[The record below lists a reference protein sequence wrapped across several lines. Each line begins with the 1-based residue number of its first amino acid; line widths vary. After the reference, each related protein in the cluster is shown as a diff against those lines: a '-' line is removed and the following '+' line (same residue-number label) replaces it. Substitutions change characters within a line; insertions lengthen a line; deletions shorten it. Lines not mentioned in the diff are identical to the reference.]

1 MKTEQNLF
9 NHVGLPDSITDELNT
24 TYRNGKRW
32 YKIPNGEL
40 YPSVTTVTGWEKR
53 AFFAEWR
60 KNNPEESKLSLSRGT
75 AFHSLVENYLNN
87 EEDFLHG
94 QSSDC
99 MQMFDQFKSLLDNNI
114 SNIRA
119 QEVAMYSNALKM
131 AGRVDCVADY
141 NGKLSIIDFKT
152 SKAEKKESWVESY
165 FAQATAYAIMWKEMT
180 GETIDQ
186 IVILISAMDGS
197 SQEFIKKPIEYVP
210 VLKKMIDGY
219 WKDNV
224 PYDSSY

>member
-1 MKTEQNLF
+1 MKTKQNF
-9 NHVGLPDSITDELNT
+9 NHIGLADSIIELDT
-24 TYRNGKRW
+24 TYRNNKRW

-40 YPSVTTVTGWEKR
+40 YPSVTTVTGWGKR

-60 KNNPEESKLSLSRGT
+60 RKNPEESKLSLSRGT

-87 EEDFLHG
+87 DEDFLKG

-99 MQMFDQFKSLLDNNI
+99 MFLFEQFKSLLDGKI

-119 QEVAMYSNALKM
+119 QEVPLYSNTLRL

-141 NGKLSIIDFKT
+141 DGTLSIIDFKT
-152 SKAEKKESWVESY
+152 SKAEKKEEWVESY

-186 IVILISAMDGS
+186 IVILISSMDGS
-197 SQEFIKKPIEYVP
+197 SQEFVKKPVKYVP

-219 WKDNV
+219 WKDNI
-224 PYDSSY
+224 PHDFSY

>member
-1 MKTEQNLF
+1 MKTKQDF
-9 NHVGLPDSITDELNT
+9 NHIGLPDSIIELDT

-60 KNNPEESKLSLSRGT
+60 KNNPEESKLALSRGT
-75 AFHSLVENYLNN
+75 SFHTLVEDYLNN
-87 EEDFLHG
+87 DEKFLHG
-94 QSSDC
+94 HSSDC
-99 MQMFDQFKSLLDNNI
+99 MQMFEQFKSLLDGKI

-119 QEVAMYSNALKM
+119 QEVPLYSNTLRL

-141 NGKLSIIDFKT
+141 DGTLSIIDFKT
-152 SKAEKKESWVESY
+152 SKAEKKEEWVESY

-186 IVILISAMDGS
+186 IVILISSMDGS
-197 SQEFIKKPIEYVP
+197 SQEFVKKPVKYVP

-219 WKDNV
+219 WKDNI
-224 PYDSSY
+224 PHDFSY